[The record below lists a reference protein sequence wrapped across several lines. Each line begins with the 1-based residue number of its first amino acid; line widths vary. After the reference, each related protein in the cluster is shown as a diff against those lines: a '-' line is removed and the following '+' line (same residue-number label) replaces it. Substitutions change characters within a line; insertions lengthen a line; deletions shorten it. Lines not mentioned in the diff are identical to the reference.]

1 MNSSSK
7 PKEMK
12 TSLKE
17 HPEASVSVEERETK
31 FLKGL
36 RFMLRLFYEGVSAE
50 EIKILF
56 ENHNQVF
63 AIGFVSQVVGGD
75 IPTVLKDQLD
85 ETKQLEAE
93 DRMDSDI
100 KIFQLILQLHREGK
114 DIRFIQKVL
123 EDNGYYL
130 YESFIKEMIM
140 YEEYFSLAMVP
151 GRS

>member
-1 MNSSSK
+1 MNSSSQ

-12 TSLKE
+12 TSLKK
-17 HPEASVSVEERETK
+17 HPEAAVPVEERETK
-31 FLKGL
+31 FLAGL

-50 EIKILF
+50 DIKILF

-75 IPTVLKDQLD
+75 IPTVTQYQLD
-85 ETKQLEAE
+85 ETEQREAE
-93 DRMDSDI
+93 DRIDSDI
-100 KIFQLILQLHREGK
+100 NIFQLILQLNREGK
-114 DIRFIQKVL
+114 DIRFTQKVL

-130 YESFIKEMIM
+130 YESFIKELIM